1 MRSLHIPLELKGIR
15 IAVIHP
21 FFAGQA
27 YSTSAFWNYR
37 DTSLD
42 TAIVPIPVK
51 LLLAGIPL
59 TPVPRI
65 AGAIFYA
72 ATNPNPATNGCAW
85 LLPDNGPV
93 FLVPKEEFKLGVYK
107 MIDDRVNS
115 LLAYVLFILSTHL
128 LNSLTQN
135 DRGAKGLQ
143 YYSRLLCDLWRIAG
157 KPIVTTG
164 LGVFLAKTV
173 WDNKELI
180 LHSARTYIPQ

>member
-27 YSTSAFWNYR
+27 YSAPAFWNYS
-37 DTSLD
+37 DTSLE

-65 AGAIFYA
+65 AGAIFYT
-72 ATNPNPATNGCAW
+72 ATNPDPATNGCAW

-93 FLVPKEEFKLGVYK
+93 FLVPREEFKLGVYK

-115 LLAYVLFILSTHL
+115 LLAYILFIFFYIFLKLTH
-128 LNSLTQN
+128 SKWQ
-135 DRGAKGLQ
+135 GCK
-143 YYSRLLCDLWRIAG
+143 RIAA
-157 KPIVTTG
+157 
-164 LGVFLAKTV
+164 LLSFTV
-173 WDNKELI
+173 
-180 LHSARTYIPQ
+180 